1 MARAHL
7 KPKITPHR
15 RLIAPHPISY
25 MSALS
30 SSCSALLC
38 CIYSAPSPFPRTLR
52 SRSALSVTHR
62 MASAM
67 ELSLLN
73 PAMHHHGIAAKTAS
87 PLPVLPARRGAVRFR
102 VRAAAAAPPAPAA
115 KPGSP
120 KKRGKTEV
128 NESLLTPRFYTTDFD
143 EMEQLFNAEIN
154 KQLNQD
160 EFDALLQE
168 FKTDYNQ
175 THFIR
180 NPEFKEAADKMQ
192 GPLRQIFV
200 EFLER
205 SCTAEFSGFLLYKEL
220 GRRLKKTNPVVAE
233 IFSLMSRDEARHAG
247 FLNKGLSDFNLALD
261 LGFLTKARKYTF
273 FKPKFI
279 FYATY
284 LSEKIGYWRYI
295 TIFRHLKANPEYQV
309 YPIFKYFE
317 NWCQDENRHGD
328 FFSALLKAQPQF
340 LNDWKAKL
348 WSRFFCL
355 SVYITMYL
363 NDCQRSAFYEGIG
376 LNTKEFD
383 MHVIY
388 ETNRTTA
395 RIFPAVPD
403 VENPEFKRKLDRM
416 VDINL
421 KIISIGESNDMPLVK
436 NLKRVPLIAQLVSE
450 IIAAYLMPPIE
461 SGSVDFAEFEPK
473 LVY

>member
-1 MARAHL
+1 MAAEMAL
-7 KPKITPHR
+7 VK
-15 RLIAPHPISY
+15 PISKFNNVTPKFLIPRSFTKPRFTSVR
-25 MSALS
+25 MSATTS
-30 SSCSALLC
+30 SSS
-38 CIYSAPSPFPRTLR
+38 SS
-52 SRSALSVTHR
+52 SSS
-62 MASAM
+62 
-67 ELSLLN
+67 
-73 PAMHHHGIAAKTAS
+73 K
-87 PLPVLPARRGAVRFR
+87 
-102 VRAAAAAPPAPAA
+102 
-115 KPGSP
+115 KGS
-120 KKRGKTEV
+120 KKNI
-128 NESLLTPRFYTTDFD
+128 NETLLTPRFYTTDFD
-143 EMEQLFNAEIN
+143 EMETLFNTEIN

-160 EFDALLQE
+160 EFVALLQE

-175 THFIR
+175 THFVR
-180 NPEFKEAADKMQ
+180 NKEFKEAADKME

-220 GRRLKKTNPVVAE
+220 GRRLKVQTFLLSLCAKHFFNDE
-233 IFSLMSRDEARHAG
+233 SFSVIAKQDEARHAG

-295 TIFRHLKANPEYQV
+295 TIYRHLKENPEYQC

-328 FFSALLKAQPQF
+328 FFSALMKAQPQF

-355 SVYITMYL
+355 SVYVTMYL
-363 NDCQRSAFYEGIG
+363 NDCQRTAFYEGIG

-383 MHVIY
+383 MHVII

-395 RIFPAVPD
+395 RIFPAVLD

-416 VDINL
+416 VVINDKLQAVGQSDDI
-421 KIISIGESNDMPLVK
+421 PLVK
-436 NLKRVPLIAQLVSE
+436 NLKRIPLVAALASE
-450 IIAAYLMPPIE
+450 ILAAYLMPPIE
-461 SGSVDFAEFEPK
+461 SGSVDLADFEPG

>member
-1 MARAHL
+1 MAL
-7 KPKITPHR
+7 VKPITNFSNVVTPKFGNTR
-15 RLIAPHPISY
+15 STSSKSSTMIR
-25 MSALS
+25 MS
-30 SSCSALLC
+30 SSSTKTKKPTTKKAIKETLL
-38 CIYSAPSPFPRTLR
+38 A
-52 SRSALSVTHR
+52 
-62 MASAM
+62 
-67 ELSLLN
+67 
-73 PAMHHHGIAAKTAS
+73 
-87 PLPVLPARRGAVRFR
+87 
-102 VRAAAAAPPAPAA
+102 
-115 KPGSP
+115 
-120 KKRGKTEV
+120 
-128 NESLLTPRFYTTDFD
+128 PRFYTTDFD
-143 EMEQLFNAEIN
+143 EMETLFNTEIN
-154 KQLNQD
+154 NNLNQV
-160 EFDALLQE
+160 EFEALLQE

-175 THFIR
+175 THFVR
-180 NPEFKEAADKMQ
+180 NKEFKVAADNLQ

-295 TIFRHLKANPEYQV
+295 TIYRHLKANPEYQC

-328 FFSALLKAQPQF
+328 FFSALMKAQPQF

-355 SVYITMYL
+355 S
-363 NDCQRSAFYEGIG
+363 
-376 LNTKEFD
+376 
-383 MHVIY
+383 
-388 ETNRTTA
+388 TNRTTA
-395 RIFPAVPD
+395 RIFPAVLD

-416 VDINL
+416 VEINQKL
-421 KIISIGESNDMPLVK
+421 IAVGESDDIPLVK
-436 NLKRVPLIAQLVSE
+436 NVKRIPIIAALASE
-450 IIAAYLMPPIE
+450 LLAAYLMPPIE
-461 SGSVDFAEFEPK
+461 SGSVDFAEFEPQV
-473 LVY
+473 VY

>member
-1 MARAHL
+1 M
-7 KPKITPHR
+7 
-15 RLIAPHPISY
+15 
-25 MSALS
+25 
-30 SSCSALLC
+30 
-38 CIYSAPSPFPRTLR
+38 
-52 SRSALSVTHR
+52 
-62 MASAM
+62 
-67 ELSLLN
+67 
-73 PAMHHHGIAAKTAS
+73 
-87 PLPVLPARRGAVRFR
+87 
-102 VRAAAAAPPAPAA
+102 AAAAAAA
-115 KPGSP
+115 AAAAELALMKPINSISKFRKGGTLRPRSSQLRVLASSQSGAAAAATP
-120 KKRGKTEV
+120 KKKKLGKTEI
-128 NESLLTPRFYTTDFD
+128 NETLLTPRFYTTDFD
-143 EMEQLFNAEIN
+143 EMEQLFNTEIN
-154 KQLNQD
+154 KKLNQA
-160 EFDALLQE
+160 EFEALLNE

-175 THFIR
+175 THFVR

-192 GPLRQIFV
+192 GPLRKIFV

-295 TIFRHLKANPEYQV
+295 TIYRHLKAKPEFQL

-355 SVYITMYL
+355 SVYVTMYL
-363 NDCQRSAFYEGIG
+363 NDCQRTAFYKGIG
-376 LNTKEFD
+376 LDTKEFD
-383 MHVIY
+383 MHVII

-395 RIFPAVPD
+395 RIFPAVLD

-416 VDINL
+416 VEINEKL
-421 KIISIGESNDMPLVK
+421 VAIGESQDIPVVK
-436 NLKRVPLIAQLVSE
+436 NLKRIPLIAGLVSE
-450 IIAAYLMPPIE
+450 LVAAYLMPPVE
-461 SGSVDFAEFEPK
+461 SGSVDFADFEPQI
-473 LVY
+473 VY

>member
-1 MARAHL
+1 V
-7 KPKITPHR
+7 
-15 RLIAPHPISY
+15 
-25 MSALS
+25 
-30 SSCSALLC
+30 LC
-38 CIYSAPSPFPRTLR
+38 R
-52 SRSALSVTHR
+52 
-62 MASAM
+62 
-67 ELSLLN
+67 
-73 PAMHHHGIAAKTAS
+73 
-87 PLPVLPARRGAVRFR
+87 
-102 VRAAAAAPPAPAA
+102 
-115 KPGSP
+115 
-120 KKRGKTEV
+120 
-128 NESLLTPRFYTTDFD
+128 
-143 EMEQLFNAEIN
+143 
-154 KQLNQD
+154 
-160 EFDALLQE
+160 
-168 FKTDYNQ
+168 
-175 THFIR
+175 
-180 NPEFKEAADKMQ
+180 
-192 GPLRQIFV
+192 
-200 EFLER
+200 
-205 SCTAEFSGFLLYKEL
+205 
-220 GRRLKKTNPVVAE
+220 
-233 IFSLMSRDEARHAG
+233 

-461 SGSVDFAEFEPK
+461 SGSVDFAKFEPK

>member
-1 MARAHL
+1 MAAGMAL
-7 KPKITPHR
+7 VK
-15 RLIAPHPISY
+15 PISISKLGNY
-25 MSALS
+25 SKPRTSHTKLVTVKMAATNSKPSTS
-30 SSCSALLC
+30 SSNKG
-38 CIYSAPSPFPRTLR
+38 TKK
-52 SRSALSVTHR
+52 
-62 MASAM
+62 
-67 ELSLLN
+67 
-73 PAMHHHGIAAKTAS
+73 GIK
-87 PLPVLPARRGAVRFR
+87 
-102 VRAAAAAPPAPAA
+102 
-115 KPGSP
+115 
-120 KKRGKTEV
+120 
-128 NESLLTPRFYTTDFD
+128 ESLLTPRFYTTDFD
-143 EMEQLFNAEIN
+143 EMETLFNTDIN
-154 KQLNQD
+154 KNLNEA
-160 EFDALLQE
+160 EFEALLQE

-175 THFIR
+175 THFVR
-180 NPEFKEAADKMQ
+180 NKEFKEAADKMQ
-192 GPLRQIFV
+192 GPMRQIFV

-295 TIFRHLKANPEYQV
+295 TIYRHLKSNPEYQL

-328 FFSALLKAQPQF
+328 FFSALMKAQPQF

-355 SVYITMYL
+355 SVYVTMYL
-363 NDCQRSAFYEGIG
+363 NDCQRSSFYEGIG
-376 LNTKEFD
+376 LDAKEFD
-383 MHVIY
+383 MHVII

-395 RIFPAVPD
+395 RIFPAVLD
-403 VENPEFKRKLDRM
+403 VENPEFKKKLDRM
-416 VDINL
+416 VEINTKL
-421 KIISIGESNDMPLVK
+421 LAIGETDDIDFVK
-436 NLKRVPLIAQLVSE
+436 NLKRIPLIAALASE
-450 IIAAYLMPPIE
+450 LLAAYLMKPID
-461 SGSVDFAEFEPK
+461 SGSVDIAEFDAQ